1 MIKFAGAASVV
12 LFAAACSTGV
22 PDRKPADEIRTLEAR
37 LDAKITTAVTQSEQK
52 VNDKIASIVAL
63 EQKTSKALEDLERN
77 TKLLKTANN
86 QLIVLLEAQQKALK
100 DQLVTIESL
109 LQDLKREGPR

>member
-1 MIKFAGAASVV
+1 MKRAWAASVV
-12 LFAAACSTGV
+12 LLAAACSTGS
-22 PDRKPADEIRTLEAR
+22 DRKPVDEIRTLEAR

-52 VNDKIASIVAL
+52 INDKIASIVAL

-100 DQLVTIESL
+100 EQLVTIESL